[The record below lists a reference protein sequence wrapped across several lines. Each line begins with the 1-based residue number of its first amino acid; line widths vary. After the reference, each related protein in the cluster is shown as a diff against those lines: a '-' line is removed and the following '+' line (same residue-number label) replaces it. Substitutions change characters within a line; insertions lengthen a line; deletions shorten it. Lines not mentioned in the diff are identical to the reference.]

1 VLARLAG
8 IVSEHGVSIETV
20 EQSRAGDDGTASLV
34 VGTHRAREAALA
46 ATVEAL
52 RAAAEVAAVIGVLR
66 VEGE

>member
-1 VLARLAG
+1 
-8 IVSEHGVSIETV
+8 
-20 EQSRAGDDGTASLV
+20 LV

-52 RAAAEVAAVIGVLR
+52 RAAPEVAAVIGVLR